1 MKRWSKSKSPVTKK
15 LKLRTTLMAD
25 WWHARIPC
33 GIANLAMHGYFCLV
47 IIVIRVQVSNHP
59 GIRTMRMRTVTI
71 NGRMFPL
78 YKYQEWITPGQSNR
92 ELRRLS
98 RVPISVFGK
107 LRVYLD
113 RLHSSLQEQ
122 RITGIQKLYT
132 AYFCLLPTPSWNIH
146 WSLFSQSFD
155 T

>member
-78 YKYQEWITPGQSNR
+78 YKYQEWITPGSGR
-92 ELRRLS
+92 IEILSHRSYVMHWIELKQAQRRAAAGRS
-98 RVPISVFGK
+98 RHKSHDV
-107 LRVYLD
+107 
-113 RLHSSLQEQ
+113 
-122 RITGIQKLYT
+122 
-132 AYFCLLPTPSWNIH
+132 IH
-146 WSLFSQSFD
+146 TRGCIFPHDAQNEFSLFPSF
-155 T
+155 